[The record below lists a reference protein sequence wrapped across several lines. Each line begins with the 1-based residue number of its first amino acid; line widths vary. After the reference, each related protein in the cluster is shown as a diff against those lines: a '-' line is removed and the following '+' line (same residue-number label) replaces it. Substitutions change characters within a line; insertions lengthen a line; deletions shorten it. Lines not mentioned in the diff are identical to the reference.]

1 MTFCLGCHT
10 EYHHEA
16 ILVCNNCGRDT
27 ISYEDRMSDLRGR
40 LEEQKVKKAKKME
53 RRAKWDNWK
62 KTQALFYKK
71 TSTNYHKWDVF
82 ESETESENEEDKEP
96 IVPENDPAFKAMEKD
111 FEDRAKRRRRNRKEA
126 NRLKDL
132 GNMCMKKG
140 LYKSANHHYSEALN
154 EVKDM
159 LPLYTN
165 RALARI
171 RLEMWQDVVDDC
183 HRVLEYCEVF
193 DDGYHKEKDLCY
205 KALCRRA

>member
-1 MTFCLGCHT
+1 
-10 EYHHEA
+10 
-16 ILVCNNCGRDT
+16 
-27 ISYEDRMSDLRGR
+27 MSDLRER
-40 LEEQKVKKAKKME
+40 LEEHKVKKARKME
-53 RRAKWDNWK
+53 RRAKWENWK

-82 ESETESENEEDKEP
+82 ESETESENEEDKDP
-96 IVPENDPAFKAMEKD
+96 IVPENDPAFKAMEAD
-111 FEDRAKRRRRNRKEA
+111 FADRAKKRRRNRKEA

-171 RLEMWQDVVDDC
+171 RLEMWQEVVDDC
-183 HRVLEYCEVF
+183 TRVLEYCEVF
-193 DDGYHKEKDLCY
+193 DDGYTKEKDLCY

>member
-1 MTFCLGCHT
+1 
-10 EYHHEA
+10 
-16 ILVCNNCGRDT
+16 
-27 ISYEDRMSDLRGR
+27 
-40 LEEQKVKKAKKME
+40 
-53 RRAKWDNWK
+53 
-62 KTQALFYKK
+62 
-71 TSTNYHKWDVF
+71 
-82 ESETESENEEDKEP
+82 
-96 IVPENDPAFKAMEKD
+96 
-111 FEDRAKRRRRNRKEA
+111 
-126 NRLKDL
+126 
-132 GNMCMKKG
+132 MCMKKG

-193 DDGYHKEKDLCY
+193 DDGYQKEKDLCY